1 MRGKKTKFLS
11 YVIVC
16 IFLILLNVI
25 RVQASTTL
33 SSAPSAKVE
42 YGYSGVVEVGT
53 IRYISQI
60 SSSGYFNS
68 TYWGGWTG
76 QAGIECGT
84 ASISMALSYIGI
96 NKTPQ
101 DILDAHGGITY
112 FGENWGGA
120 SWDSPSLSTAISN
133 YVNGAGKYS
142 PPVIYLQY
150 YGSSATH
157 WVIIAGKV
165 SENVYQIVDP
175 ASSSVWNMTINGN
188 TASYSKCRNGSET
201 ITRVYQYHNPAAV
214 INNDTE
220 APVISNVQIT
230 DVSVTGYTVTCTV
243 TDNVGVTSVKFPT
256 WPSATGSWDPPV
268 WHEGTISGNTASCR
282 INVSE
287 HGNMVNMN
295 YATHIYAYDAAGN
308 RGWSGSDWV
317 FIDGTAPEIKDVEV
331 TDISE
336 QGYTITCTV
345 TDNIGIDRVQ
355 FPTWTIYNDQDDI
368 DTNWQNSTFSQGKI
382 SESTVT
388 YRVNT
393 SDHNNEKGNYCT
405 HIYVYDKHGNY
416 TVRWLEIA
424 VGKESVASTAR
435 REYKGHVYMLYDE
448 GWGWTWT
455 QAKSYCSSL
464 GGHLA
469 TITSEEEQRII
480 EELLEEGSREYYWL
494 GATDEMVEGDW
505 QWVTGEEFAYTNWA
519 DTQPDNYNTTEHYLV
534 AYNDAAIRGLWN
546 DVPERVGYGFI
557 CEIDGP
563 EEFIITFD
571 VNGGEPLANSTLN
584 LTHESVNVSLP
595 IPTRN
600 GYVFEGWFDAREGG
614 SKVTSIDQPTSDRVL
629 YAQWTV
635 QSGTEPHVHNYER
648 TIAKDATCM
657 EAGMAAYICSG
668 CNDQYTEEIPAL
680 GHEWDNG
687 QVTRKASCTEVGIMT
702 YTCRRC
708 GEIHTEE
715 LPASDHGG
723 ATVLKFEKKATC
735 TVDGYSGD
743 TYCVECGKLLEIG
756 TVVPAAGHQW
766 NEGVVVQEAT
776 NTSDGLKIYT
786 CNVCGTSKKEIIKA
800 AGENSKPDPATP
812 QPGIPEKP
820 TVTVGMTVQDTG
832 SGGVY
837 KVTGSGTAVE
847 FVKPINAKKKA
858 VTVPNTIVVNG
869 VTCKVTSIAAKA
881 FKGNKTLTKVTIPSN
896 IKSIGK
902 QAFFGCKKLKSITI
916 KTKLLT
922 SKTVGSKAFKGIYAK
937 VTVKVPKNKR
947 KAYKT
952 LLKSKGVDNKAK
964 FK

>member
-1 MRGKKTKFLS
+1 MDNLFDA
-11 YVIVC
+11 V
-16 IFLILLNVI
+16 
-25 RVQASTTL
+25 
-33 SSAPSAKVE
+33 
-42 YGYSGVVEVGT
+42 
-53 IRYISQI
+53 
-60 SSSGYFNS
+60 
-68 TYWGGWTG
+68 
-76 QAGIECGT
+76 
-84 ASISMALSYIGI
+84 ASISDNGHTYYLCENSSDDSWKNI
-96 NKTPQ
+96 KTYCE
-101 DILDAHGGITY
+101 TV
-112 FGENWGGA
+112 GA
-120 SWDSPSLSTAISN
+120 
-133 YVNGAGKYS
+133 
-142 PPVIYLQY
+142 
-150 YGSSATH
+150 
-157 WVIIAGKV
+157 
-165 SENVYQIVDP
+165 
-175 ASSSVWNMTINGN
+175 
-188 TASYSKCRNGSET
+188 
-201 ITRVYQYHNPAAV
+201 
-214 INNDTE
+214 
-220 APVISNVQIT
+220 
-230 DVSVTGYTVTCTV
+230 
-243 TDNVGVTSVKFPT
+243 
-256 WPSATGSWDPPV
+256 
-268 WHEGTISGNTASCR
+268 
-282 INVSE
+282 
-287 HGNMVNMN
+287 
-295 YATHIYAYDAAGN
+295 
-308 RGWSGSDWV
+308 
-317 FIDGTAPEIKDVEV
+317 
-331 TDISE
+331 
-336 QGYTITCTV
+336 
-345 TDNIGIDRVQ
+345 
-355 FPTWTIYNDQDDI
+355 
-368 DTNWQNSTFSQGKI
+368 
-382 SESTVT
+382 
-388 YRVNT
+388 
-393 SDHNNEKGNYCT
+393 
-405 HIYVYDKHGNY
+405 
-416 TVRWLEIA
+416 
-424 VGKESVASTAR
+424 
-435 REYKGHVYMLYDE
+435 
-448 GWGWTWT
+448 
-455 QAKSYCSSL
+455 
-464 GGHLA
+464 HLA
-469 TITSEEEQRII
+469 TITSHEENEVVHQ
-480 EELLEEGSREYYWL
+480 LLENSGFRSAFIGGTDAESEGIWK
-494 GATDEMVEGDW
+494 W
-505 QWVTGEEFAYTNWA
+505 ITGEEWSYENWGGNE
-519 DTQPDNYNTTEHYLV
+519 PDNSNIYEGGQNYLRMM
-534 AYNDAAIRGLWN
+534 ADGTWDDTWN
-546 DVPERVGYGFI
+546 GGEFMESLEAFI
-557 CEIDGP
+557 YEIDNVPIYKIVYYLDGGINDRDNP
-563 EEFIITFD
+563 NTYSAEISSLSLKAPSKKYYEFVGWYTEKTGGEEFTLSTKLSGDLELYARWTPIIYTITFD

-614 SKVTSIDQPTSDRVL
+614 SKVTSVDQPTSDRVL

-756 TVVPAAGHQW
+756 TVVPSAGHQW

-820 TVTVGMTVQDTG
+820 TVTVGMTVQDIG

-902 QAFFGCKKLKSITI
+902 QAFSGCKKLKSITI

-937 VTVKVPKNKR
+937 ATVKVPRNKR

-952 LLKSKGVDNKAK
+952 LLRSKGVGKKAK